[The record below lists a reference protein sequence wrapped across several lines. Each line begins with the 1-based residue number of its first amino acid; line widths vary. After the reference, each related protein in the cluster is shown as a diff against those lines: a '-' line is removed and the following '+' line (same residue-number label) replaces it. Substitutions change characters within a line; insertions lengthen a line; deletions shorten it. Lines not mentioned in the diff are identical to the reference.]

1 MTFLLGVTLLL
12 HFLHWTCPSSP
23 LARFMRCLFSE
34 CILTGNTEAKK
45 TKHSFIPLSARA
57 GGLGIK
63 ESYSSTL
70 WFSLDQ
76 TLCPALHLKWT
87 PTKRKSYAWSQQ
99 MASVSSKKLSKC
111 LKQGRDSLDTG
122 SGKLGLSI
130 KARDELSVS
139 ACKFRQ
145 GKHSNLYNGQQ
156 KVFLYLWLLSDC
168 RTRQKPALTYC
179 HQIKLLLWTCTSKHG
194 AT

>member
-1 MTFLLGVTLLL
+1 MSVKSSCPLHALSFLRMYTDRKHRGKKKKTLL
-12 HFLHWTCPSSP
+12 CV
-23 LARFMRCLFSE
+23 C
-34 CILTGNTEAKK
+34 
-45 TKHSFIPLSARA
+45 
-57 GGLGIK
+57 LGIK

-130 KARDELSVS
+130 KTRDELSVS